1 MNLTVF
7 DKNMIIDRRIT

>member
-7 DKNMIIDRRIT
+7 DKNMIIDWRIT